1 MPSFFVG
8 GNVLYEKLNNLKNN
22 LRELESVA
30 VAFSGGVDST
40 FLLKVAHEVLGDK
53 VIAVTATSEF
63 FPARETL
70 EAENFCR
77 AENIRQI
84 SFAEN
89 ILAVENISQNPI
101 NRCYICKKILF
112 TKILQ
117 IAAEN
122 KICHVAEG
130 SNMDDTGDYRP
141 GLKAIAELKI
151 KSPLREVGLYK
162 NEIRQLSKKLNLPTF
177 DKPSFACLASRFV
190 YGENIS
196 IEKLKMVDTA
206 EQFLLEKNFKQ
217 FRVRIHNNLARIEIF
232 PTEFEKLLNLREEII
247 SAFKSCGF
255 NYVTLDLQ
263 GYRTGSMN
271 ETLKKE

>member
-1 MPSFFVG
+1 M
-8 GNVLYEKLNNLKNN
+8 YKKLENLKEN
-22 LRELESVA
+22 LRTLGSLA

-40 FLLKVAHEVLGDK
+40 FLLKVAHEVLSDK

-70 EAENFCR
+70 EAVEFCR
-77 AENIRQI
+77 AENIKQI
-84 SFAEN
+84 IFNEN
-89 ILAVENISQNPI
+89 ILSVENISQNPPD
-101 NRCYICKKILF
+101 RCYICKKAVF
-112 TKILQ
+112 TKILE

-122 KICHVAEG
+122 NISYVAEG

-151 KSPLREVGLYK
+151 KSPLREAELYK
-162 NEIRQLSKKLNLPTF
+162 SEIRQLSKELNLKTF

-190 YGENIS
+190 YGDNIS
-196 IEKLKMVDTA
+196 AEKLKQVDAA
-206 EQFLLEKNFKQ
+206 EQFLFEKGFKQ
-217 FRVRIHNNLARIEIF
+217 FRVRIHNDIARIEIL
-232 PTEFEKLLNLREEII
+232 PAEFEKLLNLREEII
-247 SAFKSCGF
+247 SKFKSCGF

-263 GYRTGSMN
+263 GYRVGSMN